1 MVLAKRRKLEQE
13 KKHRCWQFQYFL
25 SVPFHSLYDIVYVT
39 NTVWLRKIIL
49 TLKVH
54 TATTKK
60 WYTTT
65 GRERK
70 WQKWN
75 ALLWKRQLK
84 IKESIASLSLVWS
97 SFFLS
102 LKEYENSLFHQCLCT
117 FLVCLSYVFFAH
129 FFAASLH
136 CCWFY
141 AWAAITKTT
150 SIKYSDKRI
159 NDFCMFILRCWLTIS
174 RPFFCFLGS
183 LLLLRCCCY
192 CFLLV
197 ASTAQTHTFSL
208 SQSVCTRDEID
219 TLYLTSIISPAAA
232 SQRTVEQRDRH
243 LFIDVSNGKSNIKLT
258 RDSKTHFQ
266 WLCDDNVD
274 DDGADAT
281 LVFFQPERYWCALW
295 ANTEKCNVRT
305 KHKNSSHLSF
315 VSF

>member
-174 RPFFCFLGS
+174 RPFFLLSWFFIVVA
-183 LLLLRCCCY
+183 LLLLLFFIGRINC
-192 CFLLV
+192 
-197 ASTAQTHTFSL
+197 TNTHILSL
-208 SQSVCTRDEID
+208 TIRVYKRWNRHIIFDFDYKPGS
-219 TLYLTSIISPAAA
+219 SITTN
-232 SQRTVEQRDRH
+232 R
-243 LFIDVSNGKSNIKLT
+243 
-258 RDSKTHFQ
+258 
-266 WLCDDNVD
+266 
-274 DDGADAT
+274 
-281 LVFFQPERYWCALW
+281 W
-295 ANTEKCNVRT
+295 AKR
-305 KHKNSSHLSF
+305 
-315 VSF
+315 